1 MIATRDR
8 RDRLEHVLAR
18 LASLPEKPP
27 VVVVDN
33 GSRDGTPTAVERS
46 QARLI
51 RLHRDL
57 GAAARTVGVRAL
69 DTDAVAFCDDD
80 SWWEPG
86 SLTRAVELM
95 RAHPRLAVIA
105 ARILVGPENRLDPV
119 CAEMARSP
127 IPTPAGLPG
136 RAVLGFVACG
146 SVVRRAAYLAVGG
159 FERRLGIGGE
169 EELLAL
175 DLAAAGW
182 QLQYVEE
189 LVAHHHPALRP
200 GGDETHVNDI
210 RNAIWSAWLRRSR
223 RAALS
228 RTAALAAVA
237 IRARRP
243 GLLATTA
250 RGMTWVLRERRVV
263 PVEVERAARTLDP

>member
-1 MIATRDR
+1 VIATRDR
-8 RDRLEHVLAR
+8 RDRLERVLAR

-51 RLHRDL
+51 RLHHDL

-86 SLTRAVELM
+86 SLARAVELM

-119 CAEMARSP
+119 CGEMAHSP

-200 GGDETHVNDI
+200 GGDPTHVNDI

-250 RGMTWVLRERRVV
+250 RGMPWVLRERRVV
-263 PVEVERAARTLDP
+263 PLEVERAARTLDR